1 MRASWSV
8 SGLWSRPTATVKRD
22 IDVVKKLT
30 HRPQLLLAQ
39 ADEGDRISKGRMGHF
54 ESKPC
59 KTLEASVKEGRMRA
73 LILGAA
79 LAAAATPALAEFRVS
94 STNVKSGSPMAL
106 AQVLGSCN
114 GQNIS
119 PALTWSGEPA
129 DTQSFVLTMVDTDA
143 QNGRGWWHWSVFNIP
158 ASVHRLAAGAGSE
171 GSKDLPAG
179 AIQGRTDF
187 GFSHYGGPCP
197 PIGDHAHHYE
207 ITIYALKV
215 PSLPLDETASG
226 AQVGSSLGANTLA
239 TAKIVGRYGRSK

>member
-1 MRASWSV
+1 
-8 SGLWSRPTATVKRD
+8 
-22 IDVVKKLT
+22 
-30 HRPQLLLAQ
+30 
-39 ADEGDRISKGRMGHF
+39 
-54 ESKPC
+54 
-59 KTLEASVKEGRMRA
+59 MRA

-79 LAAAATPALAEFRVS
+79 LAVTATPALAEFIVS

-187 GFSHYGGPCP
+187 GFSHYGGAGP
-197 PIGDHAHHYE
+197 PIGHPHAYPH
-207 ITIYALKV
+207 ITI
-215 PSLPLDETASG
+215 LP
-226 AQVGSSLGANTLA
+226 
-239 TAKIVGRYGRSK
+239 